1 MSIPM
6 DMPPMPIPI
15 SKITTKVL
23 NTSSS
28 ELSNQLPYL
37 ELKSS
42 DTSYAAKEYKITTN
56 DLLEYLD
63 LMNKYENIKLYF
75 DFSEID
81 LSEIFAKLPN
91 VKSLVLSSNN
101 PVFTQPNVYY
111 NDSIQIYPAK
121 LEKLVFSM
129 KICKDKITSS
139 SDWNNNIALLP
150 STLKHL
156 SLLGYTD
163 PLPILPSGLKSLVLG
178 EHFNQPVDNLPNSL
192 EKLYLGEQFDKT
204 LYNLPNSLEELH
216 LGDYFNQPLD
226 NLPYS
231 LKKLYIKSS
240 FFKFPVDNLPIG
252 LEILQLGYMYREPMN
267 NLPITLKYLDII
279 SFISPKPRTLN
290 TLPDSIEHLVMDFT
304 GENID
309 KLPANLKILEYIAND
324 DSDFDNS
331 DFNNSDFDK
340 IYLLEEKYPNVTFK
354 NINDS

>member
-1 MSIPM
+1 M
-6 DMPPMPIPI
+6 

-28 ELSNQLPYL
+28 ESSNESSYL

-42 DTSYAAKEYKITTN
+42 NALYAPEEDKITTN

-63 LMNKYENIKLYF
+63 LMNEYENIKLYF

-91 VKSLVLSSNN
+91 VRSLVLSSGNS
-101 PVFTQPNVYY
+101 VFTQPDIYY

-129 KICKDKITSS
+129 KICKDKITSL
-139 SDWNNNIALLP
+139 SDWDDIALLP

-156 SLLGYTD
+156 SLLNYTD
-163 PLPILPSGLKSLVLG
+163 PLPILPSGLKVLILG
-178 EHFNQPVDNLPNSL
+178 EDFNQPVD
-192 EKLYLGEQFDKT
+192 
-204 LYNLPNSLEELH
+204 NLPNSLEELH

-226 NLPYS
+226 NLPCS
-231 LKKLYIKSS
+231 LKKLYINSS

-252 LEILQLGYMYREPMN
+252 LEILKLGNVYREPMN
-267 NLPITLKYLDII
+267 NLPITLKYLDIT
-279 SFISPKPRTLN
+279 SYISPKPRTLN

-309 KLPANLKILEYIAND
+309 KLPANLKILEYIANND
-324 DSDFDNS
+324 SDSDFDFTN
-331 DFNNSDFDK
+331 DDFDK
-340 IYLLEEKYPNVTFK
+340 LYFLEQKYPNVKFIK
-354 NINDS
+354 ING